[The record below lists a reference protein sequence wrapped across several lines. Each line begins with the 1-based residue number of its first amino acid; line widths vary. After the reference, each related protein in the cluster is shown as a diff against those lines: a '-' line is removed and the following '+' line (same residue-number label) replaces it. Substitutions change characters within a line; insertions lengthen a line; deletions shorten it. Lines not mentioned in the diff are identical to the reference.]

1 MNTLQEKSKIVF
13 AIYPNAQGF
22 GYVYMNGP
30 RQLLDYGIVRINPIC
45 NFRIL
50 DKIKKS
56 LDYFRPSVVALLDPD
71 AKSSR
76 TGFRIRSLIA
86 KITEFAN
93 QENLQVAHISR
104 DQIRDVFENFG
115 VITKFEISQWL
126 LTEFK
131 ELDSRRPRERKLWT
145 SEDRNMGV
153 FDALSLAMSWYWMD
167 NML

>member
-1 MNTLQEKSKIVF
+1 MNVKNEKQKIVY
-13 AIYPNAQGF
+13 AIYPNANGF

-30 RQLLDYGIVRINPIC
+30 RQLLDYGVVRINPIC

-50 DKIKKS
+50 NKIKDS
-56 LDYFRPSVVALLDPD
+56 MNYFQPIVIILLNPE

-76 TGFRIRSLIA
+76 TGNRIRRLIN
-86 KITEFAN
+86 KIMALA
-93 QENLQVAHISR
+93 QSHNLQVAQISR

-115 VITKFEISQWL
+115 VSTKFEISQWL

-131 ELDSRRPRERKLWT
+131 QLETRRPKARNLWT

-153 FDALSLAMSWYWMD
+153 FDALSLVMTWFYL
-167 NML
+167 NN